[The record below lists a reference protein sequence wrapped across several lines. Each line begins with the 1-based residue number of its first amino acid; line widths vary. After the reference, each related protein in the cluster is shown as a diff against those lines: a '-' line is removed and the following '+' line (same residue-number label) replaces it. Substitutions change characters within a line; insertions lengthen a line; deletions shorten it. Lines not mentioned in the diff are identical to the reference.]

1 MSFPKHQKRGFTLL
15 EVMISLAILAVALVA
30 ISDLNGGAVQMHAY
44 SRRATEAT
52 LLLRGK
58 MLDVED
64 DLQKNGFSDFNDEK
78 HGDFSE
84 DGSPDYAWSAEIL
97 KPDVQL
103 DATQMLNLISGG
115 GGSGGSGGG
124 LGGAVSGLS
133 AALGGGSSGGPTTQQ
148 PGGASSL
155 TSGPLGGA
163 ISGQMTTFIETLKKS
178 VREVRLSVS
187 WQDGKTRN
195 QVEASQ
201 IIVIL
206 PEQVGAAG
214 QAATDAAAAAAAAT
228 PTTLNGN
235 PVPTTTPVATPVN
248 PRSAQ

>member
-1 MSFPKHQKRGFTLL
+1 MRTAHARGFTLL

-30 ISDLNGGAVQMHAY
+30 ISNLNGGSVQMHAY

-52 LLLRGK
+52 LLLRSK

-78 HGDFSE
+78 HGDFNE
-84 DGSPDYAWSAEIL
+84 DGSPDYSWSAEIL

-103 DATQMLNLISGG
+103 DATQLLNLISGG
-115 GGSGGSGGG
+115 SSNGGG
-124 LGGAVSGLS
+124 LGGAGAALAQGLS
-133 AALGGGSSGGPTTQQ
+133 APGAQPGGPTTQQ

-178 VREVRLSVS
+178 VREVRISVS
-187 WQDGKTRN
+187 WQDGKHRN

-206 PEQVGAAG
+206 PEMVGAAG
-214 QAATDAAAAAAAAT
+214 QAAADAAAAAAAAATQT
-228 PTTLNGN
+228 PNGS
-235 PVPTTTPVATPVN
+235 PAPPGTGLPPSRTAG
-248 PRSAQ
+248 SAR